1 MSSIADPTTIAAP
14 QNLGPTGNG
23 VPERLYSP
31 EDLLQMPDEGRFEL
45 VDGKLV
51 ERNMGAESSLVTTLL
66 LTQVTVFVTANGLG
80 LTFATDC
87 GYQIYPL
94 RPNLVRYP
102 DGSFVRAG
110 RFPNSTVEKGHI
122 RIVPDLVWEVVSPRD
137 LAEDVQAKIEEYQS
151 VHVPLIWIVYPNL
164 RSIYV
169 YRDGKPVERLG
180 FDDTLTGDDILAGFT
195 CRVAD
200 IFPFPAIES
209 EQQAQS

>member
-1 MSSIADPTTIAAP
+1 MSTIIEPNATVPPAFEP
-14 QNLGPTGNG
+14 AERGVNG
-23 VPERLYSP
+23 RTYTPD
-31 EDLLQMPDEGRFEL
+31 DLLQMPDEGRFEL

-66 LTQVTVFVTANGLG
+66 LTKVTVFVTANNRG
-80 LTFATDC
+80 LTFTTDC
-87 GYQIYPL
+87 GYQIYPQ

-110 RFPNSTVEKGHI
+110 RFPNNTVPKGHI

-151 VHVPLIWIVYPNL
+151 VHVPLIWVLYPNL

-180 FDDTLTGDDILAGFT
+180 SDDTLTGGDLLPGFA
-195 CRVAD
+195 CRLAD
-200 IFPFPAIES
+200 IFPFPAVEP
-209 EQQAQS
+209 EQQPQS